1 MQQIT
6 TTYKS
11 DIQDSSSVSKQEEE
25 FMLSTSNSPDSATE
39 PVDVDSTTK
48 SILQNSN
55 SITNN
60 SDPNQPWSESANQ

>member
-25 FMLSTSNSPDSATE
+25 FMLSSSNSPDSATE
-39 PVDVDSTTK
+39 PIDVDSTTK